1 MPFDGCVVPEAL
13 RPYIDWVTGMAWPEG
28 DPQGCFRMA
37 DACVVAAHQVVADT
51 EAADPATARM
61 VGELWDG
68 AAQQE
73 FVIHVQRTVGG
84 RRADLVQRLIRA
96 AISLNGV
103 GVAIQHAQRMI
114 TLIVLFLLIA
124 LPLVIWQAP
133 WALRPLLQIARMSAV
148 QIRNTTVMYMIAF
161 GAFGAALT
169 FLTRYTQREGGRL
182 DEIDGHELLI
192 SARDGAINGMLT
204 GLLGGGL
211 GRLATPALRAGVA
224 RAEATL
230 GETLLA
236 RLTTTLPGQSLQY
249 GIAGSATTA
258 ISMALDGRPLDW
270 DLIVKGGTSAVL
282 GVDGQHLLGPHLS
295 PRHAEGGGA
304 SPPGRSSD
312 GMPDAGPP
320 LGHQAAGA
328 PAPGVHRA
336 EDGARP
342 DGTPPTGLAQAAPD
356 GLAHTPRGEQPS
368 TPGPSA
374 RGPQIEPISPVVAAR
389 PDPPMVT
396 PARDQ
401 PAGGPR
407 TRTVAGEIP
416 EAPVRPPAA
425 APHRAIH
432 ETAPAHAV
440 PQEGGGRTPATTAD
454 RTAGVDGS
462 KDRAPGVDPVEE
474 RLAGDNAGRAGDANG
489 SGHARPTVDDLIN
502 RSIDPP
508 AHRETA
514 RADEPEGL
522 EVWDGGWEQPGTRLA
537 DSEQVLPPAPQAQ
550 TRASGDGW
558 TREAPLHTVEG
569 PRHLDDAR
577 NALAEGDVAGARA
590 AADAARAAAER
601 ARQSPEM
608 LEHARARAEHNAR
621 QAERIADL
629 TEWIQRDGS
638 VPRDTLIAF
647 RDLGVNLEISL
658 FGEHERRDTSVFY
671 DEGTNTLHVHQGMKW
686 RSVNED
692 FVRYLKHE
700 FHEALA
706 DRSFRSQEV
715 TDWDGLSQWSEGA
728 ARFRT
733 DGEWGDWVAQHMTPQ
748 SRELTGA
755 QRDSLYTYRETAGYG
770 PINQPLRGQGE
781 LSPEAAAHVT
791 NLDAAMLHSVVPAD
805 VVVTRQV
812 GADAFDRPLDRL
824 EGTTQRDLAYLST
837 STGKNPLRLIHFATT
852 ENLVK
857 VWLRLPAGTHAVHLQ
872 GVHPHVDALLGP
884 TTELLLDRGTRY
896 RVDKVLFEDGQY
908 KVFGTVLEQEG

>member
-342 DGTPPTGLAQAAPD
+342 DGTPPPASRRPPLTASPTRRAENSPARRALPLAVHRSSPSHRSWPRVLTRRWSRPRETSRPAAPAPEPWR
-356 GLAHTPRGEQPS
+356 GRSLRRPSALQPPRLTAPSTRRLQHTPSRRRAADAPQRPPPTAPPASTAPRTAPRASTPS
-368 TPGPSA
+368 RSVSPATTRAGQAMRTAPGTPGPRS
-374 RGPQIEPISPVVAAR
+374 
-389 PDPPMVT
+389 
-396 PARDQ
+396 
-401 PAGGPR
+401 
-407 TRTVAGEIP
+407 
-416 EAPVRPPAA
+416 
-425 APHRAIH
+425 
-432 ETAPAHAV
+432 
-440 PQEGGGRTPATTAD
+440 TT
-454 RTAGVDGS
+454 
-462 KDRAPGVDPVEE
+462 
-474 RLAGDNAGRAGDANG
+474 
-489 SGHARPTVDDLIN
+489 
-502 RSIDPP
+502 
-508 AHRETA
+508 
-514 RADEPEGL
+514 
-522 EVWDGGWEQPGTRLA
+522 
-537 DSEQVLPPAPQAQ
+537 
-550 TRASGDGW
+550 
-558 TREAPLHTVEG
+558 
-569 PRHLDDAR
+569 
-577 NALAEGDVAGARA
+577 
-590 AADAARAAAER
+590 
-601 ARQSPEM
+601 
-608 LEHARARAEHNAR
+608 
-621 QAERIADL
+621 
-629 TEWIQRDGS
+629 
-638 VPRDTLIAF
+638 
-647 RDLGVNLEISL
+647 
-658 FGEHERRDTSVFY
+658 
-671 DEGTNTLHVHQGMKW
+671 
-686 RSVNED
+686 
-692 FVRYLKHE
+692 
-700 FHEALA
+700 
-706 DRSFRSQEV
+706 
-715 TDWDGLSQWSEGA
+715 
-728 ARFRT
+728 
-733 DGEWGDWVAQHMTPQ
+733 
-748 SRELTGA
+748 
-755 QRDSLYTYRETAGYG
+755 
-770 PINQPLRGQGE
+770 
-781 LSPEAAAHVT
+781 
-791 NLDAAMLHSVVPAD
+791 
-805 VVVTRQV
+805 
-812 GADAFDRPLDRL
+812 
-824 EGTTQRDLAYLST
+824 
-837 STGKNPLRLIHFATT
+837 
-852 ENLVK
+852 
-857 VWLRLPAGTHAVHLQ
+857 
-872 GVHPHVDALLGP
+872 
-884 TTELLLDRGTRY
+884 
-896 RVDKVLFEDGQY
+896 
-908 KVFGTVLEQEG
+908 